1 MLQNESNDEELE
13 HFEDVIEE
21 TAEEPSTAAKEE
33 ENDGGLVHST
43 DAANSDSESSED
55 EDESPAFNS
64 EDDGSDGAEEFLMR
78 NDSKDLEESKIV
90 SPLNARQ
97 PQVSSKKSL
106 LPGGYD
112 PRHREPSY
120 WSVIY
125 SKFIFYGSHFS
136 LLATHL
142 GGQLK
147 TKSIDL
153 TGSKL
158 AHLGDAVVYI
168 LYTCWALACSFDQYI
183 YV

>member
-43 DAANSDSESSED
+43 DAANLDSESSED

-64 EDDGSDGAEEFLMR
+64 EDDGSDEAEEFLMR

-90 SPLNARQ
+90 SPLNAQQ

-125 SKFIFYGSHFS
+125 SKLIFYGSHFS
-136 LLATHL
+136 LLATH
-142 GGQLK
+142 
-147 TKSIDL
+147 
-153 TGSKL
+153 
-158 AHLGDAVVYI
+158 
-168 LYTCWALACSFDQYI
+168 
-183 YV
+183 